1 MSPAQVWVSETLYD
15 PSDGRYLGA
24 NGTAGVLGE
33 WAQLVFPEPF
43 SPQALTLL
51 SDASNFSIF
60 GSSNEG
66 GDWVLLASATGV
78 SAEPVSLT
86 TELDFPGQA
95 FDAIRRAGDTPGPPT
110 GDTRVNSVL

>member
-1 MSPAQVWVSETLYD
+1 MTGARGCPPQVWVSGTLYD
-15 PSDGRYLGA
+15 PYTGRYLGA

-66 GDWVLLASATGV
+66 GDWVLLVSATGV

-95 FDAIRRAGDTPGPPT
+95 FDAIRRG
-110 GDTRVNSVL
+110 